1 MKAQLRGS
9 WSPPRR
15 DSLSGSTTNQPE
27 QPRTRQEI
35 HCRLECCL
43 LHMFIGRPFILA
55 HRQVR
60 KDTSASPE
68 TSGAPRRESTA
79 SQEQWDFLVQDCVAA
94 AQDAINICHTLQ
106 TGDMALAKSSYVEYS
121 SCRASLLVLI
131 AYSICHCTNEFSVT
145 LQKGLEAIREMASVG
160 DSARSEVSLIET
172 LEAALH
178 RLHMFDLSPKQP
190 TSPAG
195 SSEQEGYEGL
205 VSWYTRLRGSAM
217 GRGRHPVYNGESA
230 QVARPQ
236 NLVHVPPPRPNRS
249 GQVAT
254 SMPYDFSIEDFPF
267 DFDLLNSDGNV
278 AFFTP
283 DFNEHPGPERE
294 LFENLMWMPK

>member
-1 MKAQLRGS
+1 MEL
-9 WSPPRR
+9 
-15 DSLSGSTTNQPE
+15 
-27 QPRTRQEI
+27 

-60 KDTSASPE
+60 NDTSTSPE
-68 TSGAPRRESTA
+68 TSGVPRQESNA
-79 SQEQWDFLVQDCVAA
+79 LKEQWDFLIQDCIVAA
-94 AQDAINICHTLQ
+94 QAAIDICHTLQ
-106 TGDMALAKSSYVEYS
+106 AGDMALARSSYIEYS

-131 AYSICHCTNEFSVT
+131 AYSICHCTNEFSST
-145 LQKGLEAIREMASVG
+145 LQKGLEAIREIASVG

-190 TSPAG
+190 TYPVG
-195 SSEQEGYEGL
+195 GLEQEGYEGL
-205 VSWYTRLRGSAM
+205 VSWYTRVRHSAM
-217 GRGRHPVYNGESA
+217 GRTRRPTCNGESA
-230 QVARPQ
+230 QIARPQ
-236 NLVHVPPPRPNRS
+236 RVPQPRPNRS
-249 GQVAT
+249 APVAAST
-254 SMPYDFSIEDFPF
+254 LHNFPIEDFPF

-283 DFNEHPGPERE
+283 DFNEHVGPERE